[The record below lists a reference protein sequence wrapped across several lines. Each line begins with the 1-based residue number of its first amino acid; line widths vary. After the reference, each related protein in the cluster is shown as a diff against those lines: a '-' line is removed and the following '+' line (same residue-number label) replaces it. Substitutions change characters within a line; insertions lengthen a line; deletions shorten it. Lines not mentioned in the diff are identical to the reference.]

1 MTNLRRAPLVG
12 LIVVLSVAL
21 GACAAGAASPAP
33 ESDETGRPTT
43 PPSEQPIDDG
53 DGTVVSPPNDGGNDG
68 GGNDGGGGGLPGD
81 PGQPQLVVPQSGQ
94 LMVHPVA
101 IAELLARVE
110 GRSVTL
116 NARWWSGVEPCS
128 VLDSVTID
136 RDGSTIT
143 IGLHEGTSDLDAV
156 CIAIAVEKVTV
167 IDLGELDPGTYTIVA
182 ASGDAA
188 AITVEVS

>member
-12 LIVVLSVAL
+12 LIVVLSLAL
-21 GACAAGAASPAP
+21 GACAAGGASAAP
-33 ESDETGRPTT
+33 ESDETGRPTA
-43 PPSEQPIDDG
+43 PPSEQPTDGGDG

-68 GGNDGGGGGLPGD
+68 GGGGLPGD
-81 PGQPQLVVPQSGQ
+81 LGQPQVVVPKSGQ
-94 LMVHPVA
+94 LMVRPVA

-136 RDGSTIT
+136 RDGTTIT

>member
-12 LIVVLSVAL
+12 LIVVLALAL
-21 GACAAGAASPAP
+21 GACAAGGASPAP
-33 ESDETGRPTT
+33 ETDETGRPTT
-43 PPSEQPIDDG
+43 PPSEQPSDDG
-53 DGTVVSPPNDGGNDG
+53 DGTVVSPPKDGGNDG
-68 GGNDGGGGGLPGD
+68 GGLPAQ
-81 PGQPQLVVPQSGQ
+81 PGQPQVVVPQSGQ

-101 IAELLARVE
+101 IAEFLARVE

-136 RDGSTIT
+136 RDGTTIT

-167 IDLGELDPGTYTIVA
+167 IDLGELEPGTYTIVA
-182 ASGDAA
+182 ATGDAA

>member
-12 LIVVLSVAL
+12 LIVVLAVAL

-33 ESDETGRPTT
+33 ESGQSGRPTA
-43 PPSEQPIDDG
+43 PPSEQPTDDG
-53 DGTVVSPPNDGGNDG
+53 EGEGTVVSPPNDGGNDG
-68 GGNDGGGGGLPGD
+68 GGLPGD
-81 PGQPQLVVPQSGQ
+81 PGQPQVVVPQSGQ
-94 LMVHPVA
+94 LMLHPVA

-136 RDGSTIT
+136 RDGTTIT

>member
-1 MTNLRRAPLVG
+1 MTNLRRAPFVG

-43 PPSEQPIDDG
+43 PPSAQPIDDG
-53 DGTVVSPPNDGGNDG
+53 DGTVVSPPNDGND
-68 GGNDGGGGGLPGD
+68 GGGLPGD

-136 RDGSTIT
+136 RDGTTIT